1 MLAASSVDCT
11 LINIDKTMDEL
22 TQNLLNYKAI
32 LFVALLVGFF
42 LLERWRPELRQSI
55 SKINLRR
62 WARNYGLLLVNTV
75 LSATIVIPLTIFAA
89 DLLPNWRSS
98 WQIPLALELLVDI
111 VMLDLFMYCWHR
123 INHEIPLLWRFHKV
137 HHLDETLDSS
147 SAVRFHFI
155 EVLLSA
161 LLRAAVMV
169 ALDINF
175 LSIVVFELLFAIS
188 VIYQHSN
195 TEFSN
200 RAEKLLAFLI
210 ITPKLHW
217 THHHQSLPYTNSNY
231 GSVLSVWDRIFKSRY
246 EMPAASRKELPI
258 GLDNHRDDSLIELL
272 LKPIAPKKRG

>member
-1 MLAASSVDCT
+1 MLAASAVDWT

-22 TQNLLNYKAI
+22 TQNLLNYKAL
-32 LFVALLVGFF
+32 LFIALLVGFF

-55 SKINLRR
+55 SRINLRR

-89 DLLPNWRSS
+89 DVLPNWRSS
-98 WQIPLALELLVDI
+98 WQVPLALELLVDI
-111 VMLDLFMYCWHR
+111 VVLDLFMYCWHR

-175 LSIVVFELLFAIS
+175 LSIVVFELVFAIS

-200 RAEKLLAFLI
+200 KAEKLLALVV

-231 GSVLSVWDRIFKSRY
+231 GSVLSIWDRVFKSRY

-258 GLDNHRDDSLIELL
+258 GLDNQRDDSFVGLL
-272 LKPIAPKKRG
+272 LGPIAPKRRD